1 MNSRV
6 LFEAFP
12 KQKDFI
18 QTALSGTYRYL
29 LYGGAIR
36 GGKST
41 VVLAIIILL
50 AKVYPGS
57 RWVVVRRDLQT
68 IKRNTLPSFNRIAP
82 RPFCGDINLST
93 MSVPC
98 ANGSEIIF
106 MPESI
111 ATDRELN
118 RFRGLEV
125 NGFVLEEA
133 NELHEDTFNMC
144 IQRAGPWGFED
155 AKDKPP
161 ILILLT
167 CNPSQGW
174 VRTRFYNPF
183 IAGTLAAPY
192 YYLPAKIFDNP
203 HIPPEYLESLKSLP
217 PEVYKIF
224 VDGDWNIADDPLQVI
239 PYRELHVR
247 LAQPE
252 NLIDVEGELALGVDV
267 GELGSDSTALAYWR
281 GAALFEMELIRG
293 KRTDEVSA
301 VVQSRIVER
310 SINPT
315 RVGIDAVG
323 VGAGVW
329 GQLRGAD
336 LEVQR
341 IIAGGGP
348 VEFVAEDAVRAYE
361 LQFKNL
367 KSQMW
372 WQLRQD
378 ILTPESEIQILWKD
392 SLIQDLTAVRYAIPR
407 EKMIVVEPKEETKKR
422 IGRSPDE
429 GDAAVIGNWVRG
441 MRSAAAATSAD
452 VAAGNVRRTIDDVRS
467 TLGAPRRRIW

>member
-6 LFEAFP
+6 LFDAFP
-12 KQKDFI
+12 KQREFI
-18 QTALSGTYRYL
+18 QAALSGTYRYL

-50 AKVYPGS
+50 AKIYPRS

-68 IKRNTLPSFNRIAP
+68 IKRNTLPSFSRIAP

-93 MSVPC
+93 MTVPC
-98 ANGSEIIF
+98 GNGSEILF

-111 ATDRELN
+111 ATDKELN

-155 AKDKPP
+155 VENKPP

-203 HIPPEYLESLKSLP
+203 HIPSEYLESLKSLP

-224 VDGDWNIADDPLQVI
+224 VDGDWNVADDPLQVI
-239 PYRELHVR
+239 PYRELHAR

-252 NLIDVEGELALGVDV
+252 DLVGIEGNLALGVDV
-267 GELGSDSTALAYWR
+267 GELGNDSTALTYWR
-281 GAALFEMELIRG
+281 GGALFEIELIKGR
-293 KRTDEVSA
+293 RTDEVA
-301 VVQSRIVER
+301 AIVQSRIMDR
-310 SINPT
+310 KIDPL
-315 RVGIDAVG
+315 RVGIDAIG

-329 GQLRGAD
+329 GQLKGAG

-341 IIAGGGP
+341 IIAGGAPIDVGP
-348 VEFVAEDAVRAYE
+348 GDPTRAYE

-378 ILTPESEIQILWKD
+378 LLAPESQIQIIWKD
-392 SLIQDLTAVRYAIPR
+392 SLIQDLTAVRYSIPR

-429 GDAAVIGNWVRG
+429 GDSAVIGNWVRCYRAG
-441 MRSAAAATSAD
+441 VGASTGD
-452 VAAGNVRRTIDDVRS
+452 VKPEVRAVTMEDVRALMGARRRRT
-467 TLGAPRRRIW
+467 W